1 MKTFLLITTALILM
15 STFTK
20 ANNATVNTSQNIVS
34 ITTVASEVAN
44 PPVKSR
50 NWTKKTIWKNGHSRK
65 SFVKQSM
72 RKYRPG
78 RYLSETRFKGFKS
91 QKGKK

>member
-1 MKTFLLITTALILM
+1 M
-15 STFTK
+15 STFIK
-20 ANNATVNTSQNIVS
+20 ANNLTVNTSKNIVTIAAIS
-34 ITTVASEVAN
+34 SEVAN

-50 NWTKKTIWKNGHSRK
+50 NWTKKTIWKNGRSHK
-65 SFVKQSM
+65 SFVAHSM

-78 RYLSETRFKGFKS
+78 RYLTEIRFKGFKS